1 MEQKIKN
8 WILGTLSGLLVSI
21 AGWLAIQLY
30 NIAAKQTDMIERK
43 LFSVQEELTR
53 ANENIIRLQ
62 EGIKAMQKENE
73 SVHAMQ
79 NMPLKPFRFYSIK
92 MVLILLLMELLAPIQ
107 LMQ

>member
-1 MEQKIKN
+1 MEDRVKN
-8 WILGTLSGLLVSI
+8 WILATTGTLLISI
-21 AGWLAIQLY
+21 SAWLAIQLY
-30 NIAAKQTDMIERK
+30 NISEKQTDMIERK

-79 NMPLKPFRFYSIK
+79 NFDIDDLKADNKIFWN
-92 MVLILLLMELLAPIQ
+92 VLISDPVQ
-107 LMQ
+107 KTKKKK